1 MSPSN
6 FQNIQLSIL
15 VLFKTFYSYLF
26 VLTPNF
32 YVELRLQY
40 QKFVRLGLF
49 CPDNIAQLRL
59 SYRGKSNLNNVKQS
73 KSYLLKGLFLKRTN
87 TNFGCLVFY
96 FFSFSRLYFVKKIPP
111 VNFIHCLSV
120 STRIRFNTRGL

>member
-1 MSPSN
+1 MEFVISEVCICLQTTSK
-6 FQNIQLSIL
+6 IQLSIL

-26 VLTPNF
+26 ILTPNF

-73 KSYLLKGLFLKRTN
+73 KSYLLKGLFLKHTN
-87 TNFGCLVFY
+87 TNFGCLAFY
-96 FFSFSRLYFVKKIPP
+96 FFFLLIIYICEKKSTIQFYSLSF
-111 VNFIHCLSV
+111 
-120 STRIRFNTRGL
+120 G